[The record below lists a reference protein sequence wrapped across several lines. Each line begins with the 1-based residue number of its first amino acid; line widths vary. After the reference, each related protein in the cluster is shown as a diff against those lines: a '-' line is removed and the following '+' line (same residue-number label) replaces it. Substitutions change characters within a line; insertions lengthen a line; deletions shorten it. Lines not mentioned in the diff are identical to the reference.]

1 MKPSSNAD
9 EPFAGFHESHIRDRV
24 EEVREEAIREEARQ
38 VANQPGSWRH
48 FLSVEELRCAVES
61 LRPDEM
67 GESMDFAQS
76 HSRVLV
82 VWWD

>member
-24 EEVREEAIREEARQ
+24 AGAI
-38 VANQPGSWRH
+38 
-48 FLSVEELRCAVES
+48 SVEELRCAVES
-61 LRPDEM
+61 LRPDETS
-67 GESMDFAQS
+67 ESMDFAQS